1 MWAVYTSIF
10 KVFTADF
17 LVLLLQSL
25 TSVVVARYLGPEGVG
40 LYIILL
46 LIPAYAEAFGRPY
59 FDYSLIYFVGKK
71 KENLSSSLYLVNLM
85 SFIMV
90 IFLSI
95 VFLIYFKEFKAILFS
110 ETVVGYASL
119 MTCFFFIF
127 PLRLLY
133 LNYSHAFQAE
143 KKIEKYNN
151 MHLMQG
157 VLTAALILISV
168 IFLEGSLLSLILAN
182 IFGILPS
189 IIYSMRQVHMSEHF
203 FVKFDLV
210 LFKKMAKFSL
220 GQYSYNLISY
230 LKLNIGSLFL
240 IAFSGPIQ
248 IAFFNIGKTMADA
261 ITRLVPNAVNII
273 IYPELSNMLDPQE
286 ALELLIQSYR
296 VTLSLLLL
304 MALPVL
310 LFSEFLI
317 LTLYGEAFE
326 GAVLPFNI
334 TLVSFVFHRSS
345 LIFASYF
352 SSFGRTGI
360 LATMIAPGLALQTI
374 VFIFYF
380 SDAAAFGASCSF
392 LVGVALTHAI
402 MVLYFNLFH
411 KCEVKSF
418 IPRISDF
425 KDIINGIKVK

>member
-1 MWAVYTSIF
+1 MRAVYTSIF
-10 KVFTADF
+10 NVFTADF
-17 LVLLLQSL
+17 FVLLLQSL

-46 LIPAYAEAFGRPY
+46 LIPAYAEALGRPY

-71 KENLSSSLYLVNLM
+71 KENVSSSLYLVNFM

-90 IFLSI
+90 VLLSI
-95 VFLIYFKEFKAILFS
+95 VFLTCFKEFKVILFS
-110 ETVVGYASL
+110 ETLVDYTSL
-119 MTCFFFIF
+119 MIGFFVIF

-133 LNYSHAFQAE
+133 LNYSHVFQAE
-143 KKIEKYNN
+143 KKLNKYNK

-157 VLTAALILISV
+157 VLTASFILIAV
-168 IFLEGSLLSLILAN
+168 GFFEGSLLSLILAN

-189 IIYSMRQVHMSEHF
+189 IIYGMAKVHVSVRF
-203 FVKFDLV
+203 FVKFDLI
-210 LFKKMAKFSL
+210 LFKEMAKFSL
-220 GQYSYNLISY
+220 GQYSYNLLSY

-261 ITRLVPNAVNII
+261 ITRLVPNAVSIV
-273 IYPELSNMLDPQE
+273 IYPELSNISDPQK
-286 ALELLIQSYR
+286 ALALLIQSYR
-296 VTLSLLLL
+296 MTVSLLLL
-304 MALPVL
+304 MSLPVL
-310 LFSEFLI
+310 FLSEFLI